1 LFFGVVAVL
10 RNVGAF
16 VVYFAGAALL
26 GVGLPMLVAQLLG
39 GEGSLASAL
48 RFLLRI
54 ALLFVLVPTLAA
66 SLYVSFRQVFAQDD
80 QPAPAD
86 E

>member
-1 LFFGVVAVL
+1 MLAHQIFGVL
-10 RNVGAF
+10 G
-16 VVYFAGAALL
+16 LL
-26 GVGLPMLVAQLLG
+26 LQGLLNGLC
-39 GEGSLASAL
+39 
-48 RFLLRI
+48 LLRI

>member
-1 LFFGVVAVL
+1 MAVL
-10 RNVGAF
+10 RNAGAF
-16 VVYFAGAALL
+16 IVYFAGAALL
-26 GVGLPMLVAQLLG
+26 GVGLPMLVVQVLG
-39 GEGSLASAL
+39 GDGSLASAL

-66 SLYVSFRQVFAQDD
+66 SLYVSFRQVFAPGEE
-80 QPAPAD
+80 PAPEPAD